1 MDISLIVAESV
12 AGTNH
17 SQEVLMRSRPLA
29 IDALKTCAFLVLV
42 AGSLSFAGC
51 APQRV
56 AFTQGIRTHYD
67 LGGEE
72 LKKLQYYVSSDI
84 TLQRDFRREEG
95 EISKSHKLVTKE
107 GGLVEEVL
115 TPTGTPGIATEV
127 GETSLAVSFEPGSS
141 LMFGSPPTDRDPE
154 RKYKLSA
161 KRWTDYYGE
170 IVYDGKTF
178 YAVEGSGR
186 AYLEVGL
193 ESLDAVEKKK
203 KVLPGMTLPGK

>member
-1 MDISLIVAESV
+1 M
-12 AGTNH
+12 GN
-17 SQEVLMRSRPLA
+17 RRPA
-29 IDALKTCAFLVLV
+29 IDAIKAFAYLVLL

-67 LGGEE
+67 LGSED
-72 LKKLQYYVSSDI
+72 LKNLQYYVSGDI

-107 GGLVEEVL
+107 GGLVEEVVI
-115 TPTGTPGIATEV
+115 PAGTPGIATEV
-127 GETSLAVSFEPGSS
+127 GESSLSVSFEPGSS
-141 LMFGSPPTDRDPE
+141 LVFGSPPTDRDPE

-161 KRWTDYYGE
+161 KQWTDYYGE

-178 YAVEGSGR
+178 YALEGSGR
-186 AYLEVGL
+186 AYLEVGV

-203 KVLPGMTLPGK
+203 KVLPGMTLPGKE

>member
-1 MDISLIVAESV
+1 MGSRTSGIGSMNVFVAALFMALTLSV
-12 AGTNH
+12 
-17 SQEVLMRSRPLA
+17 
-29 IDALKTCAFLVLV
+29 
-42 AGSLSFAGC
+42 AGC

-56 AFTQGIRTHYD
+56 AFTQGIRSHYD
-67 LGGEE
+67 LGSEE
-72 LKKLQYYVSSDI
+72 LKNLQYYVSGDI

-95 EISKSHKLVTKE
+95 EISKSHKLVAKE
-107 GGLVEEVL
+107 GGLVEEVVI
-115 TPTGTPGIATEV
+115 PAGTPGIATEV
-127 GETSLAVSFEPGSS
+127 NETSLAVSFEPGSS

-170 IVYDGKTF
+170 IVYDGKNF
-178 YAVEGSGR
+178 HAVKGSGQ
-186 AYLEVGL
+186 AYLEVGM

>member
-1 MDISLIVAESV
+1 M
-12 AGTNH
+12 G
-17 SQEVLMRSRPLA
+17 SRPLA
-29 IDALKTCAFLVLV
+29 IDALKTCALLVVV

-67 LGGEE
+67 LGSEE
-72 LKKLQYYVSSDI
+72 LKNLQYYVSGDI

-107 GGLVEEVL
+107 GGLVEQVVIH
-115 TPTGTPGIATEV
+115 TGTPGIATEV
-127 GETSLAVSFEPGSS
+127 GETYLAVSFEPGGS
-141 LMFGSPPTDRDPE
+141 LMFGSPRTDRDPD

-161 KRWTDYYGE
+161 KRWAEDYGE
-170 IVYDGKTF
+170 IIYDGKTF
-178 YAVEGSGR
+178 HAVEGSGR
-186 AYLEVGL
+186 AFLEVGA
-193 ESLDAVEKKK
+193 ESLDAVEKKR

>member
-1 MDISLIVAESV
+1 
-12 AGTNH
+12 
-17 SQEVLMRSRPLA
+17 MRIRPPA
-29 IDALKTCAFLVLV
+29 IDALKTCALLVLV
-42 AGSLSFAGC
+42 TGSLSFAGC

-56 AFTQGIRTHYD
+56 AFTQGIRTQYN
-67 LGGEE
+67 LGSED

-84 TLQRDFRREEG
+84 TLQRDFRQEER
-95 EISKSHKLVTKE
+95 EISTSHKLVTKE
-107 GGLVEEVL
+107 GGLVEEVQIRA
-115 TPTGTPGIATEV
+115 GTPGIATEV

-161 KRWTDYYGE
+161 KQWTDYYGE

-178 YAVEGSGR
+178 YAVEGSGQ
-186 AYLEVGL
+186 AYLEVGV

>member
-1 MDISLIVAESV
+1 
-12 AGTNH
+12 
-17 SQEVLMRSRPLA
+17 MRIRPPA
-29 IDALKTCAFLVLV
+29 IDALKICVFLVLV

-56 AFTQGIRTHYD
+56 AFTQGIRTQHD
-67 LGGEE
+67 LGSED
-72 LKKLQYYVSSDI
+72 LKNLQYFVSSDI
-84 TLQRDFRREEG
+84 TLQRDFRREER
-95 EISKSHKLVTKE
+95 EISTSHKLVTKE
-107 GGLVEEVL
+107 GGLMEEVL
-115 TPTGTPGIATEV
+115 IRAGTPGIATEV
-127 GETSLAVSFEPGSS
+127 GETSLAVSFETGSS
-141 LMFGSPPTDRDPE
+141 LMFGSPPTDQDPE

-170 IVYDGKTF
+170 TVYDGKIF

-186 AYLEVGL
+186 AYLEVGV

>member
-1 MDISLIVAESV
+1 M
-12 AGTNH
+12 G
-17 SQEVLMRSRPLA
+17 SRPPA
-29 IDALKTCAFLVLV
+29 IDALKTCALLVLV

-67 LGGEE
+67 LGSEE
-72 LKKLQYYVSSDI
+72 LKNLQYYVSGDI

-95 EISKSHKLVTKE
+95 EISKSHKLLTKE
-107 GGLVEEVL
+107 GGLVEQVVIH
-115 TPTGTPGIATEV
+115 TGTPGIATEV
-127 GETSLAVSFEPGSS
+127 GETFLAVSFEPGGA
-141 LMFGSPPTDRDPE
+141 LMFGSPRTDRDPE

-161 KRWTDYYGE
+161 KRWAEDSGE
-170 IVYDGKTF
+170 IIYDGKTF
-178 YAVEGSGR
+178 HAVEGSGR
-186 AYLEVGL
+186 AYLEVGV

>member
-1 MDISLIVAESV
+1 M
-12 AGTNH
+12 G
-17 SQEVLMRSRPLA
+17 SRPLA
-29 IDALKTCAFLVLV
+29 IDALKSCALLVLV
-42 AGSLSFAGC
+42 AGSLSLAGC

-56 AFTQGIRTHYD
+56 AFTQGIRTQYD
-67 LGGEE
+67 LGSED
-72 LKKLQYYVSSDI
+72 LKNLQYHVSSDI

-107 GGLVEEVL
+107 GGVVEEVL
-115 TPTGTPGIATEV
+115 IRAGTPGIATEV
-127 GETSLAVSFEPGSS
+127 GETSIAVSFEPGSS

-170 IVYDGKTF
+170 TLYDGKTF
-178 YAVEGSGR
+178 YAVEGSGQ
-186 AYLEVGL
+186 AYLEVGM

-203 KVLPGMTLPGK
+203 KVLPGMTLPGQ

>member
-1 MDISLIVAESV
+1 M
-12 AGTNH
+12 GN
-17 SQEVLMRSRPLA
+17 RRPA
-29 IDALKTCAFLVLV
+29 IDAIKTCAFLVLLT
-42 AGSLSFAGC
+42 GSLSFAGC

-56 AFTQGIRTHYD
+56 AFTQGIRTQYD
-67 LGGEE
+67 LGSED
-72 LKKLQYYVSSDI
+72 LKNLQYYVSGDI

-107 GGLVEEVL
+107 GGLVEEVVI
-115 TPTGTPGIATEV
+115 PAGTPGIATEV
-127 GETSLAVSFEPGSS
+127 GESSLSVSFEPGSS
-141 LMFGSPPTDRDPE
+141 LIFGSPPTDRDPE

-161 KRWTDYYGE
+161 KQWSDYYGE

-186 AYLEVGL
+186 AYLEVGV

-203 KVLPGMTLPGK
+203 KVLPGMTLPGKE

>member
-1 MDISLIVAESV
+1 M
-12 AGTNH
+12 GN
-17 SQEVLMRSRPLA
+17 RRPA
-29 IDALKTCAFLVLV
+29 IDAIKTCAFLVLV
-42 AGSLSFAGC
+42 TGFLSFAGC

-67 LGGEE
+67 LGSED
-72 LKKLQYYVSSDI
+72 LKNLQYYVSGDI

-107 GGLVEEVL
+107 GGLVEEVVI
-115 TPTGTPGIATEV
+115 PAGTPGIATEV
-127 GETSLAVSFEPGSS
+127 GESSLSVSFEPGSS
-141 LMFGSPPTDRDPE
+141 LVFGSPPTDRDPE

-161 KRWTDYYGE
+161 KQWTDYYGE

-178 YAVEGSGR
+178 YALEGSGR
-186 AYLEVGL
+186 AHLEVGV

-203 KVLPGMTLPGK
+203 KVLPGMTLPGKE

>member
-1 MDISLIVAESV
+1 M
-12 AGTNH
+12 GN
-17 SQEVLMRSRPLA
+17 RRPA
-29 IDALKTCAFLVLV
+29 IDAIKAFAYLVLL

-67 LGGEE
+67 LGSED
-72 LKKLQYYVSSDI
+72 LKNLQYYVSGDI

-107 GGLVEEVL
+107 GGLVEEVVI
-115 TPTGTPGIATEV
+115 PAGTPGIATEV
-127 GETSLAVSFEPGSS
+127 GETSLSVSFEPGSS
-141 LMFGSPPTDRDPE
+141 LIFGSPPTDRDPE

-161 KRWTDYYGE
+161 KQWSDYYGE

-186 AYLEVGL
+186 AYLEVGV

-203 KVLPGMTLPGK
+203 KVLPGMTLPGKE

>member
-1 MDISLIVAESV
+1 
-12 AGTNH
+12 
-17 SQEVLMRSRPLA
+17 MRIRPPA

-42 AGSLSFAGC
+42 TGSLPFAGC

-56 AFTQGIRTHYD
+56 AFTQGIRTQYD
-67 LGGEE
+67 LGSED

-84 TLQRDFRREEG
+84 TLQRDFRREER
-95 EISKSHKLVTKE
+95 EISTSHKLVTKE

-115 TPTGTPGIATEV
+115 IRAGTPGIATEV

-161 KRWTDYYGE
+161 KQWTDYYGE
-170 IVYDGKTF
+170 TVYDGKTF
-178 YAVEGSGR
+178 YAVEGSGQ
-186 AYLEVGL
+186 AYLEVGV

-203 KVLPGMTLPGK
+203 KVLPGMTLPEK

>member
-1 MDISLIVAESV
+1 MGRRPFAVESRNLFAVSLSV
-12 AGTNH
+12 A
-17 SQEVLMRSRPLA
+17 LA
-29 IDALKTCAFLVLV
+29 
-42 AGSLSFAGC
+42 LSAAGC

-56 AFTQGIRTHYD
+56 AFTQGIRTQYN

-72 LKKLQYYVSSDI
+72 LKKLQYYVSGDI

-95 EISKSHKLVTKE
+95 EISKSHKLVAKE
-107 GGLVEEVL
+107 GGLLEEVL
-115 TPTGTPGIATEV
+115 IPAGTPGIAMEV

-141 LMFGSPPTDRDPE
+141 LIFASPPTDRDPE

-161 KRWTDYYGE
+161 KRWADYYGE
-170 IVYDGKTF
+170 IVYDGKIF
-178 YAVEGSGR
+178 YAVEGSGQ
-186 AYLEVGL
+186 AYLEVGV

>member
-1 MDISLIVAESV
+1 MGSRTF
-12 AGTNH
+12 AGELRN
-17 SQEVLMRSRPLA
+17 
-29 IDALKTCAFLVLV
+29 VLV
-42 AGSLSFAGC
+42 AALFMVLTLSAAGC

-72 LKKLQYYVSSDI
+72 LKNLQYHVSSNI

-95 EISKSHKLVTKE
+95 EISKSHKLVAKE
-107 GGLVEEVL
+107 GGLLEEVVI
-115 TPTGTPGIATEV
+115 PAGTPGIATEV

-141 LMFGSPPTDRDPE
+141 LIFGSPPTDRDPE
-154 RKYKLSA
+154 RKYKLAA
-161 KRWTDYYGE
+161 KGWTDYYGE
-170 IVYDGKTF
+170 IVYDGKIF
-178 YAVEGSGR
+178 YAVEGSDR
-186 AYLEVGL
+186 AYLEVGV